1 MRVISGKYRGRRLKG
16 PSGTELRPTGDRLK
30 ESLFNILRPN
40 IAGGIVIDTFGG
52 TGAIGIEALS
62 RGAKESV
69 FIESDAAGCRLIR
82 KNLELCGIQT
92 GYRILQEDVFASL
105 RSLARHGFKANIA
118 FFDPPYNWKPY
129 GDPFTSPA
137 KEYEYCETNG
147 CKSEDS
153 DCQLLC
159 EPYTCDTAANK
170 WCDINGVW
178 HPYGDLTI
186 GANKEEYCI
195 THNCKEK
202 DFDCATKYTPDE
214 GLHYVRVKVRDNEGL
229 YDYQDVSINI
239 IPTT

>member
-129 GDPFTSPA
+129 GDLLKIIFNRDLLLQPSFVVIEHHRKASLP
-137 KEYEYCETNG
+137 ESGDGYRRCRVVRQGDHCLSFYEPVVSSQE
-147 CKSEDS
+147 
-153 DCQLLC
+153 
-159 EPYTCDTAANK
+159 A
-170 WCDINGVW
+170 
-178 HPYGDLTI
+178 GDRM
-186 GANKEEYCI
+186 GEVEE
-195 THNCKEK
+195 
-202 DFDCATKYTPDE
+202 
-214 GLHYVRVKVRDNEGL
+214 
-229 YDYQDVSINI
+229 
-239 IPTT
+239 